1 VKIGLQATNIFFE
14 GPKHAGV
21 SRTSLR
27 LLEAILENRQHQYVI
42 FVRHDSPIPEHWL
55 SLDHV
60 HVVRAWAKTR
70 SWHFLG
76 RDIEPIKHRLNAWFS
91 VSGYVPR
98 TPGLV
103 KGSLI
108 HDIFWRKYAE
118 TYTEEDRMIHE
129 KMAQNIA
136 NHSTFIASNSQS
148 TAKDFGEAYKVDPSK
163 FIVLPFGIGQDI
175 TSNVPKQLDR
185 PQSLPD
191 DSDYIF
197 TISTLEP
204 RKNLPR
210 LFEAFAKINKERPDL
225 NLVIA
230 GAKGWKTDGIAERV
244 AELGLENKIHFL
256 GFVPDAEVPALFQH
270 AKVAITASLEEG
282 FGVPVLEAMTYGS
295 VVAAS
300 SSPALRE
307 IGEDIPFYFE
317 PTNVASIAQGLR
329 EALDTP
335 HRDEKIKLA
344 QERSRHF
351 SWVKSAELL
360 LDRIQKDAKK

>member
-1 VKIGLQATNIFFE
+1 MKLGLQATNIFFE

-27 LLEAILENRQHQYVI
+27 LLEAILENRQHEYVI
-42 FVRHDSPIPEHWL
+42 FVRHDSLIPEHWL
-55 SLDHV
+55 TLDHV
-60 HVVRAWAKTR
+60 KVVKAWAKTR

-98 TPGLV
+98 TPGLA

-118 TYTEEDRMIHE
+118 TYTEEDRVIHE

-136 NHSTFIASNSQS
+136 SHSTFIASNSTS
-148 TAKDFGEAYKVDPSK
+148 TAKDFGKAYGVDPAK

-175 TSNVPKQLDR
+175 ANGVPEKSSR
-185 PQSLPD
+185 PDCLPD
-191 DSDYIF
+191 GNDYIF

-210 LFEAFAKINKERPDL
+210 LFEAFAKINQERPDL

-244 AELGLENKIHFL
+244 SALGLENKIHFL
-256 GFVPDAEVPALFQH
+256 GFVPDADVPALFQH
-270 AKVAITASLEEG
+270 AKVSVTASLEEG

-300 SSPALRE
+300 NSPALRE

-317 PTNVASIAQGLR
+317 PTDVDSITNGIRQ
-329 EALDTP
+329 ALDTP
-335 HRDEKIKLA
+335 DRIEKIR
-344 QERSRHF
+344 QGQQRSNHF
-351 SWVKSAELL
+351 SWSKSAELL
-360 LDRIQKDAKK
+360 LERIQRDAKL